1 MKNFFDL
8 LPEKFIIFDTEYTAW
23 EGSQE
28 RNWSGVNE
36 YMELVQIG
44 ALKVVKTSRTIKIVK
59 KFNIYIKPK
68 KNPELSEYFINLTG
82 ITQNMV
88 DKKAIT
94 FIQQFLIPLSS

>member
-28 RNWSGVNE
+28 RNWSDDDE

-44 ALKVVKTSRTIKIVK
+44 ALKVIKTPRTIKIVK
-59 KFNIYIKPK
+59 KLQSLIVK
-68 KNPELSEYFINLTG
+68 KRLMHML
-82 ITQNMV
+82 
-88 DKKAIT
+88 
-94 FIQQFLIPLSS
+94 